1 MTDKQPTDVS
11 ELVRLM
17 NEKKKVRKR
26 FLIKAGNKLSFIPV
40 NEVALFLSEASTT
53 FLVTR
58 SNERFILDQT
68 LDELAE
74 EVSSEDFFRIN
85 RKFLVGIE
93 SIEKVEPYFNNR
105 LLVHTYCLGDFS
117 FPTLNIRLVSDLSPR
132 TYGGCDAHLHLHQ
145 QLCIG
150 YPVTGG

>member
-1 MTDKQPTDVS
+1 
-11 ELVRLM
+11 M

-105 LLVHTYCLGDFS
+105 LLVHTSPDAGEEVVVSRQRTRDFKRWMDS
-117 FPTLNIRLVSDLSPR
+117 
-132 TYGGCDAHLHLHQ
+132 
-145 QLCIG
+145 
-150 YPVTGG
+150 